1 MNSELIISMIIAMIA
16 GAWLFIAG
24 MYIYKRFDEN
34 RYKKRLA
41 IEKLLREIEV
51 RNTLNQKIIEILNRP
66 IIGDDEEIVNPRSD
80 VKVPFYDYN

>member
-41 IEKLLREIEV
+41 I
-51 RNTLNQKIIEILNRP
+51 
-66 IIGDDEEIVNPRSD
+66 
-80 VKVPFYDYN
+80 